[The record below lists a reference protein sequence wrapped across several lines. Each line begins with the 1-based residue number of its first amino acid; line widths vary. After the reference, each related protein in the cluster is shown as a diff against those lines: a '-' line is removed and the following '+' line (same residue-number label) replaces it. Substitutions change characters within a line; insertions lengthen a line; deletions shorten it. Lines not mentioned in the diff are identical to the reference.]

1 MNADV
6 AKRIAMGIAMGA
18 QFIGSLV
25 GGIALG
31 WLVDDRW
38 STDPIG
44 LFVGLFTGLTLGIFL
59 LVQSGKQEE
68 SNASNDLKD

>member
-6 AKRIAMGIAMGA
+6 AKRIAMGVAMGA

-31 WLVDDRW
+31 WFVDDKFG
-38 STDPIG
+38 TDPIG
-44 LFVGLFTGLTLGIFL
+44 LFVGLFTGLTVGLFL
-59 LVQSGKQEE
+59 LIQSGKKEEQNE
-68 SNASNDLKD
+68 SND

>member
-31 WLVDDRW
+31 WFVDHKLG
-38 STDPIG
+38 TDPIA
-44 LFVGLFTGLTLGIFL
+44 LFVGLCLGLTVGIL
-59 LVQSGKQEE
+59 LLIQSGKQEE
-68 SNASNDLKD
+68 GNASEDG

>member
-38 STDPIG
+38 STDPVG

-59 LVQSGKQEE
+59 LVQSGNKDDSNE
-68 SNASNDLKD
+68 SND